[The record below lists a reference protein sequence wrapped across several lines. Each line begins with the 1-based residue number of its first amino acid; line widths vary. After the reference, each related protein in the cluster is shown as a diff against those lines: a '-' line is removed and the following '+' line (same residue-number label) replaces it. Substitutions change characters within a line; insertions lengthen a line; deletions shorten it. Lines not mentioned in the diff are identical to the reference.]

1 MPMVAE
7 FEELEEILVKGPDD
21 DSGGDDGGE
30 DNDPPDSD
38 KYDEESYP

>member
-1 MPMVAE
+1 MVTE
-7 FEELEEILVKGPDD
+7 FEELEKIFVNGPDE